1 MERLCEM
8 GDLKRNSQNAES
20 EEKKKCY
27 LCKPIQWRH
36 FELPPKLTKFL
47 YSKINLVFVLII
59 AAIVYFLTFNQP
71 ELVRK
76 TLTTFVFAAGCWML
90 EVFPLSIT
98 GLTIPVILTL
108 LGVFN
113 PSEAFA
119 PFSNSII
126 FLMIGGLV
134 LGQSIKKHG
143 LDKWIGYNLL
153 LYSKGKIDRLIMLV
167 MAATAFLSMWMSNT
181 VAIAVIL
188 PVILSILAAMPEE
201 LVNLKR
207 KLLLGVSISTSIGG
221 TAMLTGSTPAMIA
234 GALLGETITFGFIEW
249 AYYGLPVSLLILAT
263 SFLLLKAL
271 YPSPKI
277 TLNLDSIIEQKQQ
290 IEKLNTTQKKI
301 ILIFLVTIMLWFMG
315 SQFEFWLGLPTSLSN
330 VAIVSVFAVLIMFG
344 LNLLDIK
351 DLQSIQWELIFLV
364 GGGILLGEAM
374 IVSGAASGISS
385 AIASMQGSA
394 STILIIIV
402 LSLISLLLTNFISN
416 SATAAILIPIAIE
429 TAKIL
434 QMTPVPFVMAVA
446 LTATIAFITPV
457 GVPSTALIYSTGII
471 PRSRLIKTGILAA
484 IPALLIVLAVVYF
497 FPVF

>member
-1 MERLCEM
+1 M
-8 GDLKRNSQNAES
+8 GDPEKTSQKANS
-20 EEKKKCY
+20 EEKKECY
-27 LCKPIQWRH
+27 FCKPIKWTA
-36 FELPPKLTKFL
+36 FEVPPKLSKFL
-47 YSKINLVFVLII
+47 YSKKNLFFVLII
-59 AAIVYFLTFNQP
+59 AVVVYFITFNQP
-71 ELVRK
+71 EIVRR

-90 EVFPLSIT
+90 EVFPLPIT
-98 GLTIPVILTL
+98 GLTIPVMLTL

-113 PSEAFA
+113 PKEAFA

-126 FLMIGGLV
+126 FLMVGGLV

-153 LYSKGKIDRLIMLV
+153 TYSKGKIDRLILLV

-188 PVILSILAAMPEE
+188 PVILSILTAMPEE

-207 KLLLGVSISTSIGG
+207 KMLLGVSISTSIGG

-234 GALLGETITFGFIEW
+234 GALLGETTTFGFIEW

-263 SFLLLKAL
+263 SFILLKKL

-277 TLNLDSIIEQKQQ
+277 TLNLDAIIEQKKQM
-290 IEKLNTTQKKI
+290 EKLNTTQKKI
-301 ILIFLVTIMLWFMG
+301 LLIFLGTILFWFMG
-315 SQFEFWLGLPTSLSN
+315 SQFEAWLGLPASVSN
-330 VAIVSVFAVLIMFG
+330 VAIVSVTAVLIMFG
-344 LNLLDIK
+344 LNLLDLK

-374 IVSGAASGISS
+374 IASGAASGISS
-385 AIASMQGSA
+385 AIASMHGS
-394 STILIIIV
+394 TPTVVIIVV

-429 TAKIL
+429 TANIL
-434 QMTPVPFVMAVA
+434 GITPVPFVMAVA

-484 IPALLIVLAVVYF
+484 IPALLIVLGVVYI
-497 FPVF
+497 FPVP

>member
-1 MERLCEM
+1 MEDPPKNTEKT
-8 GDLKRNSQNAES
+8 DS

-27 LCKPIQWRH
+27 FCKPIKWTA
-36 FELPPKLTKFL
+36 FEVPPKLSKFL
-47 YSKINLVFVLII
+47 YSKKNLFFVLII
-59 AAIVYFLTFNQP
+59 AILVYFMTFNQP
-71 ELVRK
+71 EIVRR

-98 GLTIPVILTL
+98 GLTIPVMLTF

-113 PSEAFA
+113 PQEAFA

-126 FLMIGGLV
+126 FLMVGGLV

-153 LYSKGKIDRLIMLV
+153 TYSKGKIDRLILLV

-188 PVILSILAAMPEE
+188 PVILSILAAMPDE

-207 KLLLGVSISTSIGG
+207 KMLLGVSISTSIGG

-234 GALLGETITFGFIEW
+234 GALLGKSITFGFIEW

-263 SFLLLKAL
+263 SFLLLKKL

-277 TLNLDSIIEQKQQ
+277 TLNLDAIIEQKKQM
-290 IEKLNTTQKKI
+290 EKLSTTQKKI
-301 ILIFLVTIMLWFMG
+301 FLIFLGTIIFWFMG
-315 SQFEFWLGLPTSLSN
+315 SQFEIWLGLPTSISN
-330 VAIVSVFAVLIMFG
+330 VAIVSVTAVLIMFG
-344 LNLLDIK
+344 LNLLDLK

-374 IVSGAASGISS
+374 IVSGAANGISS
-385 AIASMQGSA
+385 AIASMHGSA
-394 STILIIIV
+394 TVIVIIVV

-434 QMTPVPFVMAVA
+434 GITPVPFVMAVA

-484 IPALLIVLAVVYF
+484 IPALLIVLFVVYI
-497 FPVF
+497 FPVP

>member
-1 MERLCEM
+1 M
-8 GDLKRNSQNAES
+8 GDLEKTSQKADS
-20 EEKKKCY
+20 EEKKECY
-27 LCKPIQWRH
+27 FCKPIKWTA
-36 FELPPKLTKFL
+36 FEVPPKLTKFL
-47 YSKINLVFVLII
+47 YSRKNLFFVLII
-59 AAIVYFLTFNQP
+59 AFLVYFITFNQP
-71 ELVRK
+71 EIVRR

-90 EVFPLSIT
+90 EVFPLPIT
-98 GLTIPVILTL
+98 GLTIPVMLTL

-113 PSEAFA
+113 PKEAFA

-153 LYSKGKIDRLIMLV
+153 TYSKGKIDRLILLV
-167 MAATAFLSMWMSNT
+167 IAATAFLSMWMSNT

-188 PVILSILAAMPEE
+188 PVILSILTAMPEE

-207 KLLLGVSISTSIGG
+207 KMLLGVSISTSIGG

-234 GALLGETITFGFIEW
+234 GALLGETIPFGFIEW

-263 SFLLLKAL
+263 SFLLLKKL

-277 TLNLDSIIEQKQQ
+277 TLNLDAIIEQKKQM
-290 IEKLNTTQKKI
+290 EKLTTTQKKI
-301 ILIFLVTIMLWFMG
+301 LLIFLGTILFWFMG
-315 SQFEFWLGLPTSLSN
+315 SQFEGWLGLPTSVSN
-330 VAIVSVFAVLIMFG
+330 VAIVSVTAVLIMFG
-344 LNLLDIK
+344 LNLLDLK

-374 IVSGAASGISS
+374 IESGAASGISS
-385 AIASMQGSA
+385 AIASMHGS
-394 STILIIIV
+394 SPIIVIIAV

-429 TAKIL
+429 TANIL
-434 QMTPVPFVMAVA
+434 EMTPVPFVMAVA

-471 PRSRLIKTGILAA
+471 PRNRLIKTGILAA
-484 IPALLIVLAVVYF
+484 IPALLIVLAIVYT
-497 FPVF
+497 FPVP

>member
-1 MERLCEM
+1 MEDPQKNTENT
-8 GDLKRNSQNAES
+8 DS

-27 LCKPIQWRH
+27 FCKPIRWTA
-36 FELPPKLTKFL
+36 FEVPPKLSKFL
-47 YSKINLVFVLII
+47 YSKKNLFFVLII
-59 AAIVYFLTFNQP
+59 AILVYFMIFNQP
-71 ELVRK
+71 EIVRR

-90 EVFPLSIT
+90 EVFPLPIT
-98 GLTIPVILTL
+98 GLTIPVMLTF

-113 PSEAFA
+113 PQEAFA

-126 FLMIGGLV
+126 FLMVGGLV

-143 LDKWIGYNLL
+143 LDKWVGYNLL
-153 LYSKGKIDRLIMLV
+153 TYSKGKIDRLILLV

-188 PVILSILAAMPEE
+188 PVILSILTAMPDE

-207 KLLLGVSISTSIGG
+207 KMLLGVSISTSIGG

-234 GALLGETITFGFIEW
+234 GALLGESIPFGFIEW
-249 AYYGLPVSLLILAT
+249 AYYGLPVSLLILAI
-263 SFLLLKAL
+263 SFLLLKKL

-277 TLNLDSIIEQKQQ
+277 TLNLDAIIEQKKQM
-290 IEKLNTTQKKI
+290 EKLNTTQKKI
-301 ILIFLVTIMLWFMG
+301 LLIFLGTIIFWFIG
-315 SQFEFWLGLPTSLSN
+315 SQFEVWLGLPTSVSN
-330 VAIVSVFAVLIMFG
+330 VAIVSVTAVLIMFG
-344 LNLLDIK
+344 LNLLDLK

-364 GGGILLGEAM
+364 GGGILLGAAM
-374 IVSGAASGISS
+374 IASGAASGISS
-385 AIASMQGSA
+385 AIASMHGSTP
-394 STILIIIV
+394 TIVIIIV

-429 TAKIL
+429 TANIL
-434 QMTPVPFVMAVA
+434 GITPVPFVMVVA

-457 GVPSTALIYSTGII
+457 GVPSTALIYSTGIV

-484 IPALLIVLAVVYF
+484 IPAVLIVLAVVYV
-497 FPVF
+497 FPVP

>member
-1 MERLCEM
+1 M
-8 GDLKRNSQNAES
+8 GDLEKTSQNTDS
-20 EEKKKCY
+20 EEKKECY
-27 LCKPIQWRH
+27 FCKPIKWTA
-36 FELPPKLTKFL
+36 FEVPTKLSKFL
-47 YSKINLVFVLII
+47 YSRKNLFFVLII
-59 AAIVYFLTFNQP
+59 AVLVYFITFNQP
-71 ELVRK
+71 EIIRR

-90 EVFPLSIT
+90 EVFPLPIT
-98 GLTIPVILTL
+98 GLAIPVMLTL

-113 PSEAFA
+113 PKEAFA

-153 LYSKGKIDRLIMLV
+153 TYSKGKIDRLILLV
-167 MAATAFLSMWMSNT
+167 IAATAFLSMWMSNT

-188 PVILSILAAMPEE
+188 PVILSILTAMPEE

-207 KLLLGVSISTSIGG
+207 KMLLGVSISTSIGG

-234 GALLGETITFGFIEW
+234 GALLGETIPFGFIEW

-263 SFLLLKAL
+263 SFLLLKKL

-277 TLNLDSIIEQKQQ
+277 TLNLDAIIKQKKQM
-290 IEKLNTTQKKI
+290 EKLTTTQKKI
-301 ILIFLVTIMLWFMG
+301 LLIFFGTILFWFMG
-315 SQFEFWLGLPTSLSN
+315 SQVEAWLGLPTSVSN
-330 VAIVSVFAVLIMFG
+330 VAIVSVAAVLIMFG
-344 LNLLDIK
+344 LNLLDLK

-374 IVSGAASGISS
+374 IASGAASGISS
-385 AIASMQGSA
+385 AIASMHGS
-394 STILIIIV
+394 TPIMVILVV

-429 TAKIL
+429 TANIL
-434 QMTPVPFVMAVA
+434 EMTPVPFVMAVA

-471 PRSRLIKTGILAA
+471 PRNRLIKTGILAG
-484 IPALLIVLAVVYF
+484 IPALLIVLAVVYI
-497 FPVF
+497 FPVP

>member
-1 MERLCEM
+1 M
-8 GDLKRNSQNAES
+8 GDLEKNIQNADS
-20 EEKKKCY
+20 EEKKECY
-27 LCKPIQWRH
+27 FCKPIKWTA
-36 FELPPKLTKFL
+36 FEVPPKLSKFL
-47 YSKINLVFVLII
+47 YSKKNLFFVLII
-59 AAIVYFLTFNQP
+59 AAIVYFITFNQP
-71 ELVRK
+71 EIVRR

-90 EVFPLSIT
+90 EVFPLPIT
-98 GLTIPVILTL
+98 GLTIPVLLTL
-108 LGVFN
+108 FGVFN
-113 PSEAFA
+113 PQEAFA

-153 LYSKGKIDRLIMLV
+153 TYSKGKIDRLILLV

-188 PVILSILAAMPEE
+188 PVILSILTAMPEK

-207 KLLLGVSISTSIGG
+207 KMLLGVSISTSIGG

-234 GALLGETITFGFIEW
+234 GALLGETIPFGFIEW

-263 SFLLLKAL
+263 SFLLLKKL

-277 TLNLDSIIEQKQQ
+277 TLNLDAIIEQKKQ

-301 ILIFLVTIMLWFMG
+301 LLIFFGTIVFWFMG
-315 SQFEFWLGLPTSLSN
+315 SQFEVWLGLPTSISN
-330 VAIVSVFAVLIMFG
+330 VAIVSVLAVLIMFG
-344 LNLLDIK
+344 LNLLDLK

-374 IVSGAASGISS
+374 IASGAASGISS
-385 AIASMQGSA
+385 AIASMHGSTP
-394 STILIIIV
+394 TIVLIVV

-429 TAKIL
+429 TANIL
-434 QMTPVPFVMAVA
+434 DMTPVPFVMAVA

-484 IPALLIVLAVVYF
+484 IPALLIVLVVVYI
-497 FPVF
+497 FPVP

>member
-1 MERLCEM
+1 M
-8 GDLKRNSQNAES
+8 GDPEKSSQKANS
-20 EEKKKCY
+20 EEKKECY
-27 LCKPIQWRH
+27 FCKPIKWTV
-36 FELPPKLTKFL
+36 FEVPAKFSKFL
-47 YSKINLVFVLII
+47 YSKKNLFFVIII
-59 AAIVYFLTFNQP
+59 AVVVYFVTFNQP
-71 ELVRK
+71 EMVRR

-90 EVFPLSIT
+90 EVFPLPIT
-98 GLTIPVILTL
+98 GLTIPVLLTL

-113 PSEAFA
+113 PREAFA

-126 FLMIGGLV
+126 FLMVGGLV

-153 LYSKGKIDRLIMLV
+153 TYSKGKIDRLILLV

-188 PVILSILAAMPEE
+188 PVIISMLAAMPEE

-207 KLLLGVSISTSIGG
+207 KMLLGVSISTSIGG

-234 GALLGETITFGFIEW
+234 GALLGETTNFGFIEW
-249 AYYGLPVSLLILAT
+249 AYYGVPVSLLILAT
-263 SFLLLKAL
+263 SFLLLKML

-277 TLNLDSIIEQKQQ
+277 ILNLDAIIEQKKQM
-290 IEKLNTTQKKI
+290 EKLNATQKKI
-301 ILIFLVTIMLWFMG
+301 LLIFLGTILFWFMG
-315 SQFEFWLGLPTSLSN
+315 SQFEAWLGLPASVSN
-330 VAIVSVFAVLIMFG
+330 VAIVSVTAVLIMFG
-344 LNLLDIK
+344 LNLLDLK

-374 IVSGAASGISS
+374 IASGAASGISS
-385 AIASMQGSA
+385 AIASMHGSTP
-394 STILIIIV
+394 TIVIIVV

-429 TAKIL
+429 TANIL
-434 QMTPVPFVMAVA
+434 GMTPIPFVMAVA

-484 IPALLIVLAVVYF
+484 IPALLIVLGVVYI
-497 FPVF
+497 FPVP

>member
-1 MERLCEM
+1 M
-8 GDLKRNSQNAES
+8 
-20 EEKKKCY
+20 
-27 LCKPIQWRH
+27 
-36 FELPPKLTKFL
+36 
-47 YSKINLVFVLII
+47 V
-59 AAIVYFLTFNQP
+59 
-71 ELVRK
+71 
-76 TLTTFVFAAGCWML
+76 
-90 EVFPLSIT
+90 
-98 GLTIPVILTL
+98 
-108 LGVFN
+108 
-113 PSEAFA
+113 
-119 PFSNSII
+119 
-126 FLMIGGLV
+126 GGLV

-153 LYSKGKIDRLIMLV
+153 TYSRGKIDRLILLV

-188 PVILSILAAMPEE
+188 PIILSILTAMPDE

-207 KLLLGVSISTSIGG
+207 KMLLGVSISTSIGG

-234 GALLGETITFGFIEW
+234 GALLGESIPFGFIEW

-263 SFLLLKAL
+263 SFMLLKKL

-277 TLNLDSIIEQKQQ
+277 TLNLDAIIEQKKQM
-290 IEKLNTTQKKI
+290 EKLNTTQKI
-301 ILIFLVTIMLWFMG
+301 ILLIFLGTIIFWFMG
-315 SQFEFWLGLPTSLSN
+315 SQFEVWLGLPTSISN
-330 VAIVSVFAVLIMFG
+330 VAIVSVTAVLIMFG
-344 LNLLDIK
+344 LNLLDLK

-374 IVSGAASGISS
+374 IASGAANGISS
-385 AIASMQGSA
+385 AIASMHGS
-394 STILIIIV
+394 TPIIVIIVV

-429 TAKIL
+429 TSNIL
-434 QMTPVPFVMAVA
+434 GITPVPFVMAVA

-484 IPALLIVLAVVYF
+484 IPALLIVLVVVYI
-497 FPVF
+497 FPVP

>member
-1 MERLCEM
+1 M
-8 GDLKRNSQNAES
+8 GDPEKNSQ
-20 EEKKKCY
+20 KLKCY
-27 LCKPIQWRH
+27 FCKPIKWTA
-36 FELPPKLTKFL
+36 FEVPSKLSKFL
-47 YSKINLVFVLII
+47 YSKKNLFIVLII
-59 AAIVYFLTFNQP
+59 AVIVYFITFNQP
-71 ELVRK
+71 EIVRR

-90 EVFPLSIT
+90 EVFPLAIT
-98 GLTIPVILTL
+98 GLSIPVTLTL
-108 LGVFN
+108 FGVFN
-113 PSEAFA
+113 PKEAFA

-153 LYSKGKIDRLIMLV
+153 TYSKGKIDRLILLV

-188 PVILSILAAMPEE
+188 PVILSILTAMPEE

-207 KLLLGVSISTSIGG
+207 KMLLGVSISTSIGG

-234 GALLGETITFGFIEW
+234 GALLGETTTFGFIEW
-249 AYYGLPVSLLILAT
+249 GYYGLPVSLLILAA
-263 SFLLLKAL
+263 SFLLLKKL

-277 TLNLDSIIEQKQQ
+277 TLNLDAIIEQKKQM
-290 IEKLNTTQKKI
+290 EKLNTTQKKI
-301 ILIFLVTIMLWFMG
+301 LLIFLGTIIFWFMG
-315 SQFEFWLGLPTSLSN
+315 SQFEVWLGLPASISN
-330 VAIVSVFAVLIMFG
+330 VAIVSVIAVLIMFG
-344 LNLLDIK
+344 LNLLDLK

-374 IVSGAASGISS
+374 IASGAASGISS
-385 AIASMQGSA
+385 AIASMHGSTP
-394 STILIIIV
+394 TIVIIVV

-434 QMTPVPFVMAVA
+434 GMTPIPFVMAVA

-484 IPALLIVLAVVYF
+484 IPALLIVLAVVYI
-497 FPVF
+497 FPVP

>member
-1 MERLCEM
+1 M
-8 GDLKRNSQNAES
+8 GDLEKTSQKADS
-20 EEKKKCY
+20 EEKKECY
-27 LCKPIQWRH
+27 FCKPIKWTA
-36 FELPPKLTKFL
+36 FEVPPKLSKFL
-47 YSKINLVFVLII
+47 YSKKNLFFVLII
-59 AAIVYFLTFNQP
+59 AVIVYFITFNQP
-71 ELVRK
+71 EIVRR
-76 TLTTFVFAAGCWML
+76 TLTTFIFAAGCWML
-90 EVFPLSIT
+90 EVFPLPIT
-98 GLTIPVILTL
+98 GLAIPVMLTL

-113 PSEAFA
+113 PKEAFA

-153 LYSKGKIDRLIMLV
+153 TSSKGKIDRLILLV

-188 PVILSILAAMPEE
+188 PVILSILTAMPKE

-207 KLLLGVSISTSIGG
+207 KMLLGVSISTSIGG

-234 GALLGETITFGFIEW
+234 GALLGETIPFGFIEW
-249 AYYGLPVSLLILAT
+249 AYYGLPVSLLVLVT
-263 SFLLLKAL
+263 SFFLLKTL
-271 YPSPKI
+271 FPSPKI
-277 TLNLDSIIEQKQQ
+277 TLNLDAIIEQKKQ

-301 ILIFLVTIMLWFMG
+301 LLIFLGTILLWFMG
-315 SQFEFWLGLPTSLSN
+315 SQFEVWLGLPTSVSN
-330 VAIVSVFAVLIMFG
+330 VAIVSVLSVLIMFG
-344 LNLLDIK
+344 LNLLDLR
-351 DLQSIQWELIFLV
+351 DLKSIQWELIFLV

-374 IVSGAASGISS
+374 IVSGAASGISN
-385 AIASMQGSA
+385 ALASMHGSA
-394 STILIIIV
+394 PTILIIVV

-429 TAKIL
+429 TANIL
-434 QMTPVPFVMAVA
+434 EMTPVPFVMAVA

-471 PRSRLIKTGILAA
+471 PRNRLIKTGILAA
-484 IPALLIVLAVVYF
+484 IPALLIVLAVIYI
-497 FPVF
+497 FPVP